1 VPSGSMGLAAAA
13 GIPLLTLVVA
23 VGASFAAD
31 RVQSLGPL
39 DRAQVGALVLPLFL
53 AVPTVMVA
61 TARRAHDPRTAR
73 NAVVVVAIAVTLTFA
88 YIVGTETTSLF
99 CTPVSGPAGLAFGLC
114 VGTIVGS
121 GFYVGSFGGARV
133 TRGAGTAMG
142 VVGQII
148 AVVIFALAALAGF
161 AVIVATH
168 PVRCA
173 LPG

>member
-1 VPSGSMGLAAAA
+1 LAVAA
-13 GIPLLTLVVA
+13 GIPLLTLLVA

-53 AVPTVMVA
+53 AVPAVMVA
-61 TARRAHDPRTAR
+61 TARRARDPRTAR
-73 NAVVVVAIAVTLTFA
+73 NAVVIVGIAAALVVA
-88 YIVGTETTSLF
+88 YIVGTATTSLF
-99 CTPVSGPAGLAFGLC
+99 CTPVSGPAALAFGLC
-114 VGTIVGS
+114 VGAIVGS
-121 GFYVGSFGGARV
+121 GFCVGSVGGTRV
-133 TRGAGTAMG
+133 TRGSGMAMV

-148 AVVIFALAALAGF
+148 AVVVFALTALAGF
-161 AVIVATH
+161 AVIVATQ